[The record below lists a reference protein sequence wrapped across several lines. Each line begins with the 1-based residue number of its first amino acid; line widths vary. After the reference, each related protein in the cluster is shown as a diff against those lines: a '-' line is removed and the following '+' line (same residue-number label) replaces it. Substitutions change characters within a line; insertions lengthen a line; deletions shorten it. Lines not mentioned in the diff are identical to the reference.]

1 MISRRQWMQGSA
13 ALTTAPL
20 LGGCFPFDEGPDPL
34 RGIPALKDIAP
45 FPMGTCAMTGQLD
58 DPAWSRLALTH
69 FNQITPE
76 WEMKMEYILTPDGYR
91 FDASDRIADFCRA
104 HGMHMHG
111 TTLVW
116 YSQGEEAF
124 RGLSPA
130 DFRRKFDDYIATVAG
145 RYRGKVRGWDVVN
158 EAVAEDGN
166 GLRSHHWSEAL
177 GEIDH
182 MVRAFEQARLA
193 DAEAVLFI
201 NDYNLENNPAKGDTF
216 LRLVERLLKA
226 GAPVGGIGSQS
237 HLDIEIREGQIGR
250 FIQQA
255 AQFGLPIHIS
265 ELDASLKREGGMPDV
280 RTVSKKI
287 SQQTDRVKELTESFY
302 ALPANQR
309 YALTLW
315 GVRDTD
321 SWLRRPPHDDGKD
334 SPLAFEASG
343 QPTAMGRAI
352 ADSLSG

>member
-1 MISRRQWMQGSA
+1 MISRRQWIQGSA
-13 ALTTAPL
+13 ALGVAPL
-20 LGGCFPFDEGPDPL
+20 LAGCSAFDDGGTPQPP
-34 RGIPALKDIAP
+34 IPALKDIAP

-166 GLRSHHWSEAL
+166 GLRAHHWSEAL
-177 GEIDH
+177 GKIDH